1 VSPRYA
7 YEPYRPPC
15 EVEGCNRTSAVRR
28 LCRAHYI
35 QLWREE
41 HPDYQR
47 RWREAHPE
55 RVAEYRE
62 NYDRRHRRRR
72 YAET

>member
-1 VSPRYA
+1 M
-7 YEPYRPPC
+7 
-15 EVEGCNRTSAVRR
+15 
-28 LCRAHYI
+28 

-41 HPDYQR
+41 HPGYQR
-47 RWREAHPE
+47 RWREQHPE